1 MMVLDSVQLLDAV
14 KRSLSSNVLPA
25 LEDEFARVQ
34 IAAALKLLE
43 EVSERLEKGDPCDD
57 LNRIVVSDLTE
68 LTGRLQKDDPE
79 TAKAL
84 QEAVASAGNED
95 GPREYYRQ
103 LVEGVWA
110 VSKNTDPET
119 HAEIL
124 NLLINRNLEA
134 AEKDARWICPEAL
147 MSLI

>member
-14 KRSLSSNVLPA
+14 QRSLSSNVLPV

-43 EVSERLEKGDPCDD
+43 EVSERLEQGDPCDD
-57 LNRIVVSDLTE
+57 LNRSIVADLTE
-68 LTGRLQKDDPE
+68 LTNRLKKDDPD
-79 TAKAL
+79 TAMAL
-84 QEAVASAGNED
+84 EEALASASSDD
-95 GPREYYRQ
+95 GPREYNRQ

-110 VSKNTDPET
+110 VSKKTDAET
-119 HAEIL
+119 QTQIL
-124 NLLINRNLEA
+124 NLLINRNIEA